1 MNKSLISCPVLKLF
15 QFTNILILTSGRHK
29 ELLDKEY
36 FKIVEPD
43 NIENI
48 TFQTEIFIQNTYTKK
63 LPMFNFV

>member
-1 MNKSLISCPVLKLF
+1 M
-15 QFTNILILTSGRHK
+15 SGWHK
-29 ELLDKEY
+29 ELLDKKY